1 MKIVYMASADR
12 QSPQPKE
19 LFHYTSISGLS
30 GIIESQSLWSTSYR
44 FLNDRTEI
52 FHLQSHLESLVV
64 GALESIFR
72 NNQHEWLKT
81 LISLNKGVRHYS
93 RLLGKTIVGATYTI
107 MYEGQ
112 LSPSKVRHSEPFITS
127 FCSHLSDGEY
137 EVQNGLLSQWRGY
150 AKGDGVAI
158 VFNFNNYEIGC
169 LKNPNIINTTGF
181 YFRTFITTM
190 GQTY

>member
-1 MKIVYMASADR
+1 MKIIYLATADR

-52 FHLQSHLESLVV
+52 FHLQSHLENLVV
-64 GALESIFR
+64 DALENIFR
-72 NNQHEWLKT
+72 NNQHEWLRT

-93 RLLGKTIVGATYTI
+93 RLLGKTIVGATYRI

-137 EVQNGLLSQWRGY
+137 EVQNGLLSNGEDTPKAMVSRSSSISI
-150 AKGDGVAI
+150 D
-158 VFNFNNYEIGC
+158 YEIGC

-181 YFRTFITTM
+181 YSRTFITTM
-190 GQTY
+190 DQMY